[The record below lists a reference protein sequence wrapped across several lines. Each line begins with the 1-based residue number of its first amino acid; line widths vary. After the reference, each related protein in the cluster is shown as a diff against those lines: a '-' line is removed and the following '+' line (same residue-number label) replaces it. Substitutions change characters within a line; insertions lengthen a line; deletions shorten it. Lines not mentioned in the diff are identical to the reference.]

1 MIKTQNI
8 HKSEIKAKSCAV
20 AKIHR
25 IGRIFI
31 TDAEEY
37 LPVPDLK

>member
-20 AKIHR
+20 AKIHK

-31 TDAEEY
+31 SGSEGY
-37 LPVPDLK
+37 LPIPDLE